1 MGCIRENKEKIIK
14 GGYLVEVV
22 GSDGNNVLWEVVDN
36 HVVEE
41 KNDHDDIGPRG
52 FDFNFIDEDKEGVG
66 RVGLSKYHY
75 LSMLTNPWPGDC
87 KNHFKRMNMRVYEEN
102 GKTAGMVNIKYQKIC
117 RFSRNEFC
125 KNIGFLVSATTFGM
139 GGSRIWEKKEV
150 QKINWERRGRGV
162 KLG

>member
-1 MGCIRENKEKIIK
+1 
-14 GGYLVEVV
+14 
-22 GSDGNNVLWEVVDN
+22 
-36 HVVEE
+36 
-41 KNDHDDIGPRG
+41 
-52 FDFNFIDEDKEGVG
+52 
-66 RVGLSKYHY
+66 
-75 LSMLTNPWPGDC
+75 MLTNPWPGDC

-117 RFSRNEFC
+117 WFSRNEFC

-162 KLG
+162 NLGHRE